1 MSRSRITNAEADKEF
16 RELRS
21 GGIMR
26 RIAVVGFAIWLAATI
41 ALRVLGQLVFR
52 DPDVLRILVVLLIS
66 VPLMILVARAVLGGL
81 APAERALGSIALVA
95 PGMLL
100 DTFTTIWFTR
110 VFPNIR
116 PDAAAVFGGWL
127 LLCNAVV
134 LLTAALWRRR
144 TASTHDATPVA
155 APLAS

>member
-1 MSRSRITNAEADKEF
+1 
-16 RELRS
+16 
-21 GGIMR
+21 MR

-41 ALRVLGQLVFR
+41 ALRVFGQLVFR
-52 DPDVLRILVVLLIS
+52 GPEVWRILAVLLAS
-66 VPLMILVARAVLGGL
+66 VPLMILVARAVLGAL

-100 DTFTTIWFTR
+100 DTVSTIWFTR

-134 LLTAALWRRR
+134 LLTAALWRPR
-144 TASTHDATPVA
+144 TTSSHEARPVA
-155 APLAS
+155 ALGSLS